1 MLDRIVVTI
10 MLGSSRTILRAG
22 LAAVA
27 VGALV
32 FLERRRPL
40 RRAVEPAL
48 GRNVRNAAVAAMG
61 GVALRLLERPVTDR
75 LTAMAVR
82 RRIGLLQRFSLPK
95 WAETLLAVVL
105 LDYTLYVWHVL
116 THRVPLLW
124 RFHIVH
130 HADLDMDASTAVRF
144 HVGELVL
151 SIAWRAGQVVL
162 IGVPA
167 GALEFWQKLVIAA
180 ILFHHSNLRLPIDL
194 ERVLVRGIVT
204 PRMHGVH
211 HSVVRADA
219 DSNWSTILSVWDR
232 LHGTLRLNVPQDEI
246 DIGVPGFRCT
256 DQLGLPGLMTMP
268 LRVSASDLGMA
279 DGGRPSDDR
288 MAE

>member
-1 MLDRIVVTI
+1 MGVLI
-10 MLGSSRTILRAG
+10 RAG
-22 LAAVA
+22 LAAIA

-32 FLERRRPL
+32 WLERRRPL
-40 RRAVEPAL
+40 RRTVEPAL
-48 GRNVRNAAVAAMG
+48 RRNLRNAVVAAMG

-82 RRIGLLQRFSLPK
+82 HRIGLLQRFNMPK

-144 HVGELVL
+144 HVGELVM
-151 SIAWRAGQVVL
+151 SIGWRAGQVLL

-167 GALEFWQKLVIAA
+167 EALDLWQKLVIAA

-194 ERVLVRGIVT
+194 ERALVQGIVT

-211 HSVVRADA
+211 HSVVRAEA

-246 DIGVPGFRCT
+246 EIGVPAFRT
-256 DQLGLPGLMTMP
+256 PDQLGLLQFLTIP
-268 LRVSASDLGMA
+268 LVASGRDLELA
-279 DGGRPSDDR
+279 DATHQYRAR
-288 MAE
+288 